1 MGDEQVANRELKP
14 EMTTTTTAVI
24 RSLKR
29 VDLRP
34 YKLYRIYLDPLNSSN
49 TNDFFLKLNSSVL
62 YPGSKP
68 GRNIRRRMFTS
79 SIKRRIRLHV
89 VLVQWTSKKCTLKPD
104 ARAELFCS

>member
-24 RSLKR
+24 TSLKR

-49 TNDFFLKLNSSVL
+49 TNDFS
-62 YPGSKP
+62 
-68 GRNIRRRMFTS
+68 
-79 SIKRRIRLHV
+79 
-89 VLVQWTSKKCTLKPD
+89 
-104 ARAELFCS
+104 